1 VFAFSTYVPG
11 IRQVAL
17 VIARFIFTT
26 LCTSNLDLDSIHINI
41 YFYMFAVTLSWFYL
55 KLTNK
60 MKSTALFF
68 NTVLTLQSWIE

>member
-41 YFYMFAVTLSWFYL
+41 YFYMFAVTLS
-55 KLTNK
+55 
-60 MKSTALFF
+60 
-68 NTVLTLQSWIE
+68 